1 MTEGHITQAL
11 LASGPAGVALAFLGV
26 IIRGWIQRLESTVD
40 KMAGKFDALKDSVQ
54 RREVEIAKELTEL
67 QGAIKRHSRDINHLS
82 AYLNQIAS
90 GGNFSGKPLAPIPAR
105 EKDGQA

>member
-1 MTEGHITQAL
+1 MTDADITQAL

-54 RREVEIAKELTEL
+54 RREVEIAKEMTEL
-67 QGAIKRHSRDINHLS
+67 QGAIKRHSRDITHLTS
-82 AYLNQIAS
+82 YLNAIAQ
-90 GGNFSGKPLAPIPAR
+90 GGNFTGQPIPPIPAR
-105 EKDGQA
+105 EKEPEA